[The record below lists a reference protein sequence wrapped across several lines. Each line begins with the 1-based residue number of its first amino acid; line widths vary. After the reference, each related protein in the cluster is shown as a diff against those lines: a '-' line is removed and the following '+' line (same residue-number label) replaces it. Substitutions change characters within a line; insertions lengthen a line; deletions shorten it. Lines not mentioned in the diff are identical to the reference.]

1 MLGECCMQR
10 KPWSHVWKPWQNSMG
25 NSNRLP
31 LPLSSFFSWWCDF
44 AGPPSDQE
52 ATAKHMSYPMHSTI
66 PSYSSF
72 MTEKKSILTLELHQR
87 KHHTLATKH
96 APQFTFCL
104 SNIKLDWINKTEVE
118 GRRPVQLNYKNQLFK
133 VTISQEGIKRRNI
146 HV

>member
-31 LPLSSFFSWWCDF
+31 LPLSSFFLVVRLCWAPIWS
-44 AGPPSDQE
+44 GS
-52 ATAKHMSYPMHSTI
+52 HSKAYELPYALNNPKLFLI
-66 PSYSSF
+66 YDR
-72 MTEKKSILTLELHQR
+72 KKSILTLELHQR

-133 VTISQEGIKRRNI
+133 VTISQKGIKRRNI